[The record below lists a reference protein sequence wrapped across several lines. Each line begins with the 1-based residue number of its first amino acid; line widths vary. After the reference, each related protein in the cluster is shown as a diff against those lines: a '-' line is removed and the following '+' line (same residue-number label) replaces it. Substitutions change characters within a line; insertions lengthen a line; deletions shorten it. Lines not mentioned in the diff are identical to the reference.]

1 MGYSLECYALGH
13 GVLDALV
20 GSGRREVVQAVVQ
33 DEARL
38 FVSSPGVPWRDA
50 LRDLVAGVRGRMLAD
65 AAAQR
70 PGTAARATDR
80 EEAAMTALIRHQ
92 GRRVGELIHNSGAG
106 AKFRAMFDPGFTPAQ
121 FVGPGLA
128 PLLLGR
134 PLGHLYADDYPR
146 WGGLT
151 NAELVQALG
160 GHSTLAARPA
170 DDDHHVWFYALFEMM
185 AEVRDSGE
193 DLVTLY
199 L

>member
-1 MGYSLECYALGH
+1 MGYSLECYALSH
-13 GVLDALV
+13 AALDALV
-20 GSGRREVVQAVVQ
+20 GSGRRDVVQAVVQ

-38 FVSSPGVPWRDA
+38 FVSNPGVPWRDA
-50 LRDLVAGVRGRMLAD
+50 LRDLIAGVRGRMLSD
-65 AAAQR
+65 AAARQ
-70 PGTAARATDR
+70 PGSAARATDR

-92 GRRVGELIHNSGAG
+92 GRRVGELIHNSRAG
-106 AKFRAMFDPGFTPAQ
+106 PKFRAMFDPGFTPTQ
-121 FVGPGLA
+121 FVVPELA
-128 PLLLGR
+128 PRLLGR

-160 GHSTLAARPA
+160 GHSTLAERPA
-170 DDDHHVWFYALFEMM
+170 DDDHHVWFHSLFEIMT
-185 AEVRDSGE
+185 EVRDSGE